1 MPFYIKQNDTSPNLD
16 ATLKDASD
24 NVIDLT
30 GATLRFHMRKIGAT
44 SAKVDAGAT
53 ILDAEAGQVRYTWS
67 SGDTDA
73 IGSFEA
79 EFEVTY
85 GDGSIETF
93 PNNKFFS
100 VEITDDIA

>member
-1 MPFYIKQNDTSPNLD
+1 MAFFIKQNDTSPNLD

-24 NVIDLT
+24 NAIDLA
-30 GATLRFHMRKIGAT
+30 GASLRFHMRKIGAT
-44 SAKVDAGAT
+44 SAKVDAAAT
-53 ILDAEAGQVRYTWS
+53 IIDEDTGQVRYTWS
-67 SGDTDA
+67 AGDTDT

-85 GDGSIETF
+85 GDGSVETF

-100 VEITDDIA
+100 IEITDDIA